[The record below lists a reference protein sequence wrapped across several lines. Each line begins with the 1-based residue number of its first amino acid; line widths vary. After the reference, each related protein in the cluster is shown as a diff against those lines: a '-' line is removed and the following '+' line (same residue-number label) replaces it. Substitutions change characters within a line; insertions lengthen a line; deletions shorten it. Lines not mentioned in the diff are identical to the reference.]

1 MLLGKK
7 IEIRP
12 TKKQVE
18 HLFQHSGTARWA
30 YNWGLSKCQEAYKQW
45 VSLDKP
51 KKWKGWKNAISL
63 HKELNLLKKL
73 PQDQGGVSWMYQVS
87 KCAPQEALRDL
98 DKAFKG
104 FLQGSGGYPK
114 FKSRNKSKNSFSLTG
129 TIKVLG
135 SHIQLPSLG
144 KIRVQPHDRKY
155 IPQGKYG
162 TAHISEKGG
171 KWFVSILVEEQPQE
185 SHSKEIVGVDLGVA
199 RLATL
204 SNGVVFESIHK
215 AERTKKAVRKIKKL
229 QKSLSRKQKGSN
241 NRAKVKER
249 LKKAHYRLSSI
260 REDHLHKASTMLTK
274 NHSLI
279 VLEDLKVKNMVKK
292 GGSRK
297 RGLNR
302 VMLQSALGE
311 FARQLEYKA
320 KRYGSSIHKVAP
332 HYTSQTCSDC
342 KHVSRENRKTQ
353 SRFECVSCGYQ
364 ANADDNASSNILVKG
379 LVALNIDFN
388 KVEASTPYT
397 INACGE
403 LVRLSSNRK
412 QGSVKQ
418 EHTSSCGFLSA
429 TKELSKP
436 KFT

>member
-12 TKKQVE
+12 TTTQLG

-30 YNWGLSKCQEAYKQW
+30 YNWGLSKHQEAYKQW
-45 VSLDKP
+45 ISLGKP
-51 KKWKGWKNAISL
+51 KKWQGWKNAISL
-63 HKELNLLKKL
+63 HKELNLLKKT
-73 PQDQGGVSWMYQVS
+73 PTEQGGVSWMYDVS

-104 FLQGSGGYPK
+104 FLQGRGGYPK

-144 KIRVQPHDRKY
+144 KIRIQPHDRNY

-162 TAHISEKGG
+162 TASISEKGG
-171 KWFVSILVEEQPQE
+171 KWFVSIFIEEQSQE

-204 SNGVVFESIHK
+204 SNGVVIENIHK
-215 AERTKKAVRKIKKL
+215 ADRTKKAVRKIKKL
-229 QKSLSRKQKGSN
+229 QKELSRKQKGSN

-260 REDHLHKASTMLTK
+260 REDHLHKASTMITK
-274 NHSLI
+274 NHSVI
-279 VLEDLKVKNMVKK
+279 MLENLNVKNMVKK

-320 KRYGSSIHKVAP
+320 KRYGSTIHKVAP
-332 HYTSQTCSDC
+332 HYTSQTCLDC
-342 KHVSRENRKTQ
+342 GHVSSDNRKTQ
-353 SRFECVSCGYQ
+353 SKFECVSCGYQ
-364 ANADDNASSNILVKG
+364 ANADDNASSNILAKG
-379 LVALNIDFN
+379 LVALNIDFQT
-388 KVEASTPYT
+388 VEVSTPYT
-397 INACGE
+397 LNACGE
-403 LVRLSSNRK
+403 LIRLTCK
-412 QGSVKQ
+412 QGSMKQ
-418 EHTSSCGFLSA
+418 EHHYDGFLLV
-429 TKELSKP
+429 KEELSIP